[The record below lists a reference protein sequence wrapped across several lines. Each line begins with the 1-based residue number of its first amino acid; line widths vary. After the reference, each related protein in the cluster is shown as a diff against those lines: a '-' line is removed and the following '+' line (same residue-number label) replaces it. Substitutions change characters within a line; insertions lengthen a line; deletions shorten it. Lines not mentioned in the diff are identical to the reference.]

1 MAVSGNG
8 VTPKIS
14 RRDSDDFLATLFS
27 DNKSD
32 TSHENETLAIK
43 NSRLMPS
50 KLANLLAM
58 GAHTRVIF
66 LGDE

>member
-1 MAVSGNG
+1 MGLLQKFRGGIVMIFWPPYFQ
-8 VTPKIS
+8 T
-14 RRDSDDFLATLFS
+14 
-27 DNKSD
+27 NKSD

>member
-1 MAVSGNG
+1 MMIFWPPYFQ
-8 VTPKIS
+8 T
-14 RRDSDDFLATLFS
+14 
-27 DNKSD
+27 NKSD